1 MLLRE
6 VTERMKEPLVR
17 IENLKKYFPLSKLVF
32 LKKDVVYLKAVD
44 GINLTIQRGGIL
56 GLVGESGCGKTT
68 TGRLLLGLEKPTS
81 GEVFYRG
88 LNLSKLKKEE
98 LRTLRKEMQMIFQ
111 NPFSSLNPRMKI
123 GMIVET
129 PMINFRMFS
138 AKDRKDK
145 VRELLE
151 VVGLNGKW
159 TERFPHEFSGGQ
171 RQRIVIARALASE
184 PKLMVADEPISA
196 LDVSIQ
202 AQIINLLK
210 DLQEKFDLT
219 YLFITHDLRIVSFVS
234 DRVAVMY
241 VGKIVESADTKTL
254 FSSPLHPY
262 TQRLLSAVPNPDPR
276 IEADRETILLTG
288 EVPSP
293 IHIPSGCR
301 FRTRCDRVKDVCGEV
316 EPEFNDIGN
325 NHHVAC
331 HFV

>member
-1 MLLRE
+1 
-6 VTERMKEPLVR
+6 
-17 IENLKKYFPLSKLVF
+17 
-32 LKKDVVYLKAVD
+32 VD

-88 LNLSKLKKEE
+88 LNLSKLEKEE

-129 PMINFRMFS
+129 PMINFQMFS

-151 VVGLNGKW
+151 VVGLDGKW
-159 TERFPHEFSGGQ
+159 TERYPHEFSGGQ
-171 RQRIVIARALASE
+171 RQRIVIARALATE
-184 PKLMVADEPISA
+184 PKLIVADEPISA

-202 AQIINLLK
+202 AQIVNLLK
-210 DLQEKFDLT
+210 DLQEKFNLT
-219 YLFITHDLRIVSFVS
+219 YLFITHDLRIVHFLS
-234 DRVAVMY
+234 DRIAVMY
-241 VGKIVESADTKTL
+241 IGKIVESGDTKAL

-262 TQRLLSAVPNPDPR
+262 TQKLLFSVPNPDPR
-276 IEADRETILLTG
+276 TEANREKVLLTG

-293 IHIPSGCR
+293 VRVLSGCR
-301 FRTRCDRVKDVCGEV
+301 FRTRCDRENGICSEV
-316 EPEFNDIGN
+316 EPELTDVGN
-325 NHHVAC
+325 NHYVAC
-331 HFV
+331 HFI

>member
-301 FRTRCDRVKDVCGEV
+301 FRTRLQKM
-316 EPEFNDIGN
+316 
-325 NHHVAC
+325 
-331 HFV
+331 

>member
-6 VTERMKEPLVR
+6 VTERMQDPLVR

-32 LKKDVVYLKAVD
+32 LKKDVVHLKAVD
-44 GINLTIQRGGIL
+44 GISLTIQRGGIL

-88 LNLSKLKKEE
+88 LNLLKLKKEE
-98 LRTLRKEMQMIFQ
+98 LRRLRKEMQMIFQ
-111 NPFSSLNPRMKI
+111 NPFSSLNPRMTI

-129 PMINFRMFS
+129 PLINFGMFS
-138 AKDRKDK
+138 PKERKDR

-151 VVGLNGKW
+151 VVGLDAKW

-184 PKLMVADEPISA
+184 PKLIVADEPISA

-219 YLFITHDLRIVSFVS
+219 YLFITHDLRMVNFVS

-241 VGKIVESADTKTL
+241 VGKIVEAADKKTL
-254 FSSPLHPY
+254 FSSPFHPY
-262 TQRLLSAVPNPDPR
+262 TQRLMSAVPNPDPR
-276 IEADRETILLTG
+276 IEAYRETILLTG

-301 FRTRCDRVKDVCGEV
+301 FRTRCDRVKDVCGEA
-316 EPEFNDIGN
+316 EPELTDIGN